1 MDKSFNNLYLAKTDY
16 YGGKASPSLVRY
28 LEMYNIPKGGSA
40 LDIGCGQGRNSLYLA
55 QQGFSVTGI
64 DSSVEAIECLK
75 KLTINEELDVTAEV
89 ADIEKFSITK
99 NHYQLIVANTLLD
112 HLLAEQSDVTAQE
125 IIDGLAPGGFLFVSV
140 FTINDPGYN
149 AQGRTVSETATH
161 VKHYYQSDELLKQ
174 FANLTL
180 LSYQEEYWLDEGHG
194 EPHYHGMARMF
205 AQKPFDQIGQ

>member
-1 MDKSFNNLYLAKTDY
+1 MSTEFNDLYFNKTEY
-16 YGGKASPSLVRY
+16 YGDKASPSLVRY
-28 LEMYNIPKGGSA
+28 LEMYDIPKEGYA

-64 DSSVEAIECLK
+64 DNSAEAISCLTAVANK
-75 KLTINEELDVTAEV
+75 QNLQVTTGL
-89 ADIEKFSITK
+89 ADIEKFVINK

-112 HLLAEQSDVTAQE
+112 HLPVEQSDVIAQN

-174 FANLTL
+174 FADLTL

-205 AQKPFDQIGQ
+205 AQKPFEQVGQ